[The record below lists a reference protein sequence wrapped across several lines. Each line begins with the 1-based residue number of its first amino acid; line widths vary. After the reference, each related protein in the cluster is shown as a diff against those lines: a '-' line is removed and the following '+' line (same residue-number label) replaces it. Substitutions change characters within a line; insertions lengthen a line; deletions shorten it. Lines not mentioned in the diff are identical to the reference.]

1 MEIETISYGYVDTQ
15 EKLQQAA
22 KEMSEV
28 TELGIDI
35 ECENN
40 LHHYGVYISII
51 QISSR
56 EKNWIID
63 VLNCETIHALK
74 PVFHDDKII
83 KIFHD
88 VNFDLR
94 ALNSEFGIEPKNIFD
109 TSVAA
114 TLLGKEK
121 TGLGALLEEYFGIE
135 KESKFQRVDWTKRPL
150 TDEMLRYAVKDSL
163 YLISLK
169 EQLTTELER
178 LGRLDWVIEECAYLE
193 NKTYE
198 VKYQQYDEVKGFHQ
212 LNEKERSAF
221 ENLFTYREKIAE
233 KMDKPPFQIMRPKK
247 MLELVHLTPSQITKD
262 ELKGSHPYIRSHLKK
277 IKELVYKGLK
287 DPQEIVE
294 ETSKRL
300 SKQQREMRYHLDDL
314 RKEIAEKLSLSA
326 ATILTNDQII
336 EAVIGNLDSLRTWQQ
351 DLIEDHEPGIL
362 ENIRALSK

>member
-1 MEIETISYGYVDTQ
+1 MEIGTISYDYVDNQ
-15 EKLQQAA
+15 EKLAKAA
-22 KEMSEV
+22 EEMSGA

-40 LHHYGVYISII
+40 LHHYGVYIAII
-51 QISSR
+51 QISSN

-63 VLNCETIHALK
+63 VLSCETIDALK
-74 PVFHDDKII
+74 PIFHDEQII

-94 ALNSEFGIEPKNIFD
+94 ALNSEFGIQPKNVFD

-163 YLISLK
+163 YLIKLK
-169 EQLTTELER
+169 AKLSQELGR
-178 LGRLDWVIEECAYLE
+178 LGRLKWVEEECKYLE
-193 NKTYE
+193 DKTYE

-221 ENLFTYREKIAE
+221 ENLFTYREKVAE
-233 KMDKPPFQIMRPKK
+233 KMDKPPFQIIRPKT
-247 MLELVHLTPSQITKD
+247 MFELVHLTPSQITKN
-262 ELKGSHPYIRSHLKK
+262 ELKGTHPYIRNHLKK
-277 IKELVYKGLK
+277 VKELVYKGLK
-287 DPQEIVE
+287 SPQEIVE
-294 ETSKRL
+294 ETPKRL
-300 SKQQREMRYHLDDL
+300 SKKQREMRYYLDDL
-314 RKEIAEKLSLSA
+314 RKEIAEKLSLSP

-336 EAVIGNLDSLRTWQQ
+336 EVVTGNFDALREWQK
-351 DLIEDHEPGIL
+351 DVLENHEEGIL
-362 ENIRALSK
+362 EKVRSLN